1 MLLAKLSAKW
11 FAANQAF
18 LSISNIF
25 DLLREVVLTNWYGV
39 QFLESS
45 SSLNGDSR
53 GHFLTFL
60 TLCTPVDDMD
70 CILQLNGDGRSFR
83 LSCLAPFLCP
93 TTLCRVGEKKHLNFC
108 TLYFCK
114 KRESNP
120 GRSKQAQASAS
131 QQIQGVI
138 VWWVLSS
145 QWRDW
150 MFCSNWTKLK
160 FRSESWK
167 TVTMPLILEI
177 SSYNGFGSSS
187 SLMKCIKGS

>member
-1 MLLAKLSAKW
+1 MLLAKLSAKL
-11 FAANQAF
+11 FAATQAF
-18 LSISNIF
+18 LSISNNF

-93 TTLCRVGEKKHLNFC
+93 TTLCRVGEKKTFEF
-108 TLYFCK
+108 LYFLLLQIAGIEP
-114 KRESNP
+114 RT
-120 GRSKQAQASAS
+120 QQASAS
-131 QQIQGVI
+131 KR
-138 VWWVLSS
+138 LSADS
-145 QWRDW
+145 R
-150 MFCSNWTKLK
+150 
-160 FRSESWK
+160 
-167 TVTMPLILEI
+167 
-177 SSYNGFGSSS
+177 GH
-187 SLMKCIKGS
+187 SLMSVIFSVTRVHVLFKLD